1 MATRASRS
9 KAVKR
14 RREFFFA
21 EAAAGMY
28 DVTIGSVVPNY
39 AFCHRFSMYLLEHQD
54 IKPGDAILDVGSGTG
69 ADSIAILRAFP
80 KVHVYSVDLCS
91 PIQQIHLRKLRQLD
105 SPTLKLESR
114 STLVCS
120 DIAAFDSGSSL
131 LENIGRNSPFTA
143 VVSGFTIHHL
153 RNAEKARFYRLAY
166 EVLRPGGALINA
178 DLYSYANREMNRRA
192 LEFDLNWMRKEFIN
206 PSCDFTRQIPR
217 SRRVALLKLW
227 IDHYHSANRLHP
239 LEDVGKVRGQV
250 SMVNRAG
257 FRRTAIPYR
266 LSLSGILYARK

>member
-1 MATRASRS
+1 MATCASRS
-9 KAVKR
+9 KAVEQ

-39 AFCHRFSMYLLEHQD
+39 AFCHRFSMYLLENQN
-54 IKPGDAILDVGSGTG
+54 IQPGDAILDVGSGTG
-69 ADSIAILRAFP
+69 ADSIAMLQAFP
-80 KVHVYSVDLCS
+80 KIHVYSIDLCA
-91 PIQQIHLRKLRQLD
+91 PIQQIHLRKLRQSD
-105 SPTLKLESR
+105 SPTLKLERR

-120 DIAAFDSGSSL
+120 DITAFHSGISL
-131 LENIGRNSPFTA
+131 LKSLGRNSPFAA

-192 LEFDLNWMRKEFIN
+192 LEFDLNWMRTEFIN
-206 PSCDFTRQIPR
+206 PSCDFTRQIPHG
-217 SRRVALLKLW
+217 RRVALLRRW
-227 IDHYHSANRLHP
+227 INHYHSANRLHP

-257 FRRTAIPYR
+257 FRRIAIPYR
-266 LSLSGILYARK
+266 LSLSGILYAHK